1 MDAALHDG
9 SALVWLFVSIG
20 LDTGRRHGEILG
32 ARLEHFDAVRRRLNV
47 LVKGGSWPK
56 QPLTRGVVSILVR
69 DWFPPLN
76 WSIASDSEPAPM
88 LRPQSLNTL
97 KSSTTASAVTPA
109 SATKHPIQA
118 FEDMTWIMAA

>member
-1 MDAALHDG
+1 LDTALHDG
-9 SALVWLFVSIG
+9 SAFVWLFISIG

-69 DWFPPLN
+69 DWSSPIELVHRQRFRTCAHAKAAIFEYIEVFYNRQRRHSGIGYQTP
-76 WSIASDSEPAPM
+76 
-88 LRPQSLNTL
+88 NTG
-97 KSSTTASAVTPA
+97 
-109 SATKHPIQA
+109 I
-118 FEDMTWIMAA
+118 